1 MSGMYG
7 GGLSGCIGCIMGGY
21 IYQYF
26 GPVLMYRYA
35 GIIMLGWMVFFQTSF
50 RILKCLQP
58 NSYAVNTLFGHN
70 LELNQ
75 KMEDGKRKIL
85 N

>member
-21 IYQYF
+21 IYQYY

-35 GIIMLGWMVFFQTSF
+35 GIIMLGWMVLFQICF
-50 RILKCLQP
+50 RILKCLKP
-58 NSYAVNTLFGHN
+58 NSYAVNTLFGQD
-70 LELNQ
+70 LNKQ
-75 KMEDGKRKIL
+75 MEDEKKSKIL